1 MLSKITLLCYFF
13 KYKFKQD
20 IRGETY
26 TVAASDKMHSS
37 ETKKQLIRCAKAEFT
52 EKGFAGAS
60 LRSICKRAGV
70 TTGALYF
77 FFKDKDELFC
87 EVVGALLEH
96 LNVMIKEHHAFELKE
111 SQPAVGDFHDTTSD
125 YEAMR
130 LIVHEL
136 YQNREETLLLLT
148 GAQGSTMEHVTDRIV
163 DMMDEHNAI
172 LCEAMCRANGVPMVD
187 KKVVHWMS
195 HSQIDMFI
203 FMVTHIDNEKEAMD
217 FAEKGMKYLLAGW
230 YAIVKS

>member
-1 MLSKITLLCYFF
+1 MLSKITLLCYL
-13 KYKFKQD
+13 KYKSKAAYQ
-20 IRGETY
+20 GESGTM
-26 TVAASDKMHSS
+26 AASDKMHSS
-37 ETKKQLIRCAKAEFT
+37 ETRRQLISSAKAEFT
-52 EKGFAGAS
+52 DKGFAKAS
-60 LRSICKRAGV
+60 LRSICKKAGV

-87 EVVGALLEH
+87 EVVGELLEH
-96 LNVMIKEHHAFELKE
+96 LNTMIKEHHAFELEE
-111 SQPAVGDFHDTTSD
+111 SQLTSGDFHDSTSD
-125 YEAMR
+125 YEAMK

-136 YQNREETLLLLT
+136 YQNREEVLLLLT

>member
-20 IRGETY
+20 SRGTY

-37 ETKKQLIRCAKAEFT
+37 ETKKQLISCAKAEFT
-52 EKGFAGAS
+52 EKGFSGAS

-87 EVVGALLEH
+87 EVVGELLEH
-96 LNVMIKEHHAFELKE
+96 LNAMIKEHHAFELKE
-111 SQPAVGDFHDTTSD
+111 SKPAVGDFHDTTSD

-172 LCEAMCRANGVPMVD
+172 LCEAMCRANGVAMVD

-203 FMVTHIDNEKEAMD
+203 FMVTHIDNEKEALD